1 MCKENIW
8 LLLTSLPQLS
18 LSNIRHHSAI
28 SKGLG
33 SMIFASL
40 SGGQTRT
47 EIRDKELS
55 LGLRARLIPG
65 VAQGF
70 SSCCGIGEPEEKS
83 TGELCGAESPHFL
96 LNDWLLLWS
105 VSGEFPP

>member
-8 LLLTSLPQLS
+8 VLLTSLPQLS
-18 LSNIRHHSAI
+18 LSNIRHNSAT

-55 LGLRARLIPG
+55 LGLRARMIPG
-65 VAQGF
+65 VAQGV
-70 SSCCGIGEPEEKS
+70 SSCCGIGEPEKS
-83 TGELCGAESPHFL
+83 TGGLRGAESPHFP
-96 LNDWLLLWS
+96 LND
-105 VSGEFPP
+105 